1 MKKIVFTA
9 LSILLISVVTLAQF
23 RIDVPEIVGP
33 DNEDTDQMPNVILDW
48 KAVVN
53 ATGYHVLVSFDES
66 FTNLVVD
73 EITPLSGYGN
83 IDLMFNQTYFWK
95 VRAIQGTEYSEWSE
109 IRSFTTFTALV
120 LDKPGNGASG
130 EEALIEFKW
139 KNKIGGNN
147 LTGINFYQ
155 LQVDTSSATFN
166 NVNANSIWNIFIA
179 EGVFV
184 YDLNYVYYGETMYW
198 RMRAMHNN
206 DTCDWS
212 EVRSFTTDNE
222 ITLDKPNNGTINFG
236 LAGDIEWDAFEG
248 TFEYDYQ
255 VHNNASFNGALNYFV
270 DSTEVPTPQLR
281 YGTTYYWHV
290 RGKNFKDTTAW
301 SEVWN
306 FTTAGMVSLEL
317 PLNMADSVS
326 VNPFLKWEQITG
338 TNAYQLQYSEDSTF
352 ALTQNFFKATNDNE
366 TAPGFNIGTA
376 LASGTKYFWRVRAC
390 ALTDTSDYSE
400 VWSFTTLGVIGINEY
415 FKDDNISIFP
425 NPASGATNLLITV
438 DKPGIAHYSLTDLT
452 GQEIET
458 GLITLTRGENT
469 HRLELEALSK
479 GIYLINLENGD
490 QTLTRKLIIK

>member
-1 MKKIVFTA
+1 MKKILFTA
-9 LSILLISVVTLAQF
+9 LSLLLISVVTLAQF

-33 DNEDTDQMPNVILDW
+33 DNEDTDQMPDVILDW

-53 ATGYHVLVSFDES
+53 ATGYHVLVSLDEG

-73 EITPLSGYGN
+73 MVTPLSGYGN
-83 IDLMFNQTYFWK
+83 SNLMFNQTYYWK
-95 VRAIQGTEYSEWSE
+95 VRAIEGTEYSDWSE
-109 IRSFTTFTALV
+109 VRSFTTFAALV
-120 LDKPGNGASG
+120 LDKPNNGASG

-147 LTGINFYQ
+147 VTGFNFYQ
-155 LQVDTSSATFN
+155 LQVDTSSAVFN
-166 NVNANSIWNIFIA
+166 NVNAAPIWNIFIP

-184 YDLNYVYYGETMYW
+184 YELNYVYYGETMYW
-198 RMRAMHNN
+198 RLRALHDA

-222 ITLDKPNNGTINFG
+222 ITLDKPNNGTTNFG
-236 LAGDIEWDAFEG
+236 LAEFIKWDKFDG

-270 DSTEVPTPQLR
+270 DSTEVPAPQLR

-290 RGKNFKDTTAW
+290 RGKNMRDTTAW

-306 FTTAGMVSLEL
+306 FQTASQVEL
-317 PLNMADSVS
+317 ASPINMADSVS
-326 VNPFLKWEQITG
+326 VNPLLKWEQITG
-338 TNAYQLQYSEDSTF
+338 TKSYQLQYSEDSTF
-352 ALTQNFFKATNDNE
+352 AVTSNFFKATNDNE
-366 TAPGFNIGTA
+366 TSPSFNIGTT

-390 ALTDTSDYSE
+390 AISDTSDYSE

-415 FKDDNISIFP
+415 LTSNNISIFP
-425 NPASGATNLLITV
+425 NPASDAATLSIFV
-438 DKPGIAHYSLTDLT
+438 EKPGIANYSLTDLT

-458 GLITLTRGENT
+458 GILNLTMGENI
-469 HRLELEALSK
+469 HRFELEGLSK

-490 QTLTRKLIIK
+490 QTITRKLIIK